1 MARNQQIRARDSDRV
16 EACALLDA
24 ARADGQ
30 LSEAEH
36 TTRTR
41 AAMRAKYATGLDALI
56 EDLQIPGEL
65 ADAAILHRD
74 RPARPWW
81 VPVAVLASAAMLGAT
96 VGFGMSDDPASAD
109 GATVAAGESGAVNL
123 VGGSGLALFVDSY
136 RREFGDAIIDMATI
150 YPERALVQ
158 RVERGETKLYEFD
171 GEDFTGRDLTL
182 PTHSKGRRIDLA
194 TLDLP
199 AVAAV
204 LAGAPA
210 TVGLADGEIGHL
222 GIGFELIAPADA
234 GPVIDIYVG
243 AGADHTGTVQ
253 VSLDGTPR
261 EVHPVG

>member
-16 EACALLDA
+16 EVCALLDA

-36 TTRTR
+36 TARTR
-41 AAMRAKYATGLDALI
+41 SAMRAEYAAGLDALI
-56 EDLQIPGEL
+56 EDLQIPAEL
-65 ADAAILHRD
+65 ADAAILRRD
-74 RPARPWW
+74 RPARSWW
-81 VPVAVLASAAMLGAT
+81 VPVAVLVSAAILGAAVGLGMPGDSASAEDATGEAGA
-96 VGFGMSDDPASAD
+96 G
-109 GATVAAGESGAVNL
+109 NL
-123 VGGSGLALFVDSY
+123 VSGSGLAIFVDSY

-171 GEDFTGRDLTL
+171 GEDFTGRNLTL
-182 PTHSKGRRIDLA
+182 PSHSKGRRIDLA
-194 TLDLP
+194 TIDLP
-199 AVAAV
+199 AVAAI

-210 TVGLADGEIGHL
+210 TVRLTDGEVGHL
-222 GIGFELIAPADA
+222 GIGFELVAPADA